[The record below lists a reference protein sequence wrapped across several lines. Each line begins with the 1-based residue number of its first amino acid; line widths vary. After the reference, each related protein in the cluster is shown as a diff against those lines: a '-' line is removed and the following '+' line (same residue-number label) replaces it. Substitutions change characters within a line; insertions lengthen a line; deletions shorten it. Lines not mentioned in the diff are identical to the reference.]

1 LTLKIVMK
9 IGGFA
14 FPLKPD
20 IETVSSYAKMLMRL
34 KDASHRLV
42 IVAGGGGTSRA
53 YIDAARALGESEA
66 VCDVIGIT
74 ASRLNAR
81 LLIAK
86 LGEYSYPEPPTSIED
101 VRKAFE
107 KGKIVVMGG
116 LQPGQ
121 STNAVAAAAAEAVK
135 ADLFINATN
144 VDGIYTADPKK
155 DPKAKKLDKIKADY
169 LLRMMLAG
177 ELSAGSYELFDAVAV
192 KIVKRSKI
200 PTWIIDGRN
209 VENIEKLIKGEKLGT
224 QIVQ

>member
-1 LTLKIVMK
+1 MK

-20 IETVSSYAKMLMRL
+20 TETVSAYAKMLMRL
-34 KDASHRLV
+34 KDAGHRLV

-66 VCDVIGIT
+66 LCDVIGIV

-86 LGEYSYPEPPTSIED
+86 LGECAYLEPPTSVEGM
-101 VRKAFE
+101 RKAFE
-107 KGKIVVMGG
+107 TDKIVVMGG

-121 STNAVAAAAAEAVK
+121 STNAVAAVAAEAIK

-144 VDGIYTADPKK
+144 VDGVYTTDPKK
-155 DPKAKKLDKIKADY
+155 DPKAKKLDEIKADD
-169 LLRMMLAG
+169 LLQMMLG
-177 ELSAGSYELFDAVAV
+177 EELSAGSYELFDLVAV

-200 PTWIIDGRN
+200 PTCIIDGRN
-209 VENIEKLIKGEKLGT
+209 VENVEKLIKGEKLGT